1 LIFKGISETPVPGF
15 HKQRTDQTTG
25 DIGYNPSLGLV
36 PQLTLPDN
44 LPELGNFATFDVNT
58 ANDWTKEQMT
68 SIVPSYANAMLPDI
82 NDLSFITNTTSPVEP
97 EKTTASPVEPENT
110 TTLPVVPQK
119 PTPPLPPPDN
129 QHAAGSGGGN
139 SLFNEIRNF
148 SNRTLRPISNQN
160 RRDQA
165 PSTTSQG
172 EESTMA
178 RLKKE
183 LERRRAFITG
193 DGEQHQSDDSDDDD
207 DK

>member
-1 LIFKGISETPVPGF
+1 MFGRPTIC
-15 HKQRTDQTTG
+15 
-25 DIGYNPSLGLV
+25 DIGYKPVLDLV
-36 PQLTLPDN
+36 HQLTLPDN
-44 LPELGNFATFDVNT
+44 LPELGNFAAFDVNT
-58 ANDWTKEQMT
+58 ANDWTKGQMT

-82 NDLSFITNTTSPVEP
+82 NDLSFITTTTSPVEP
-97 EKTTASPVEPENT
+97 EKTT
-110 TTLPVVPQK
+110 TLPIVPQK

-129 QHAAGSGGGN
+129 QYAAGSGSGN
-139 SLFNEIRNF
+139 SLFNEIPNF
-148 SNRTLRPISNQN
+148 LNPTPRPRSNRN

-193 DGEQHQSDDSDDDD
+193 DGE
-207 DK
+207 